1 MQTLKDRL
9 QWLIDREG
17 VTRYRLS
24 QATGISQSTFT
35 RILSDEE
42 GQTTMIR
49 RNIDKVASYFEVSS
63 KWLETGRDD
72 SLQALEENTPHQL
85 TEEELTI
92 ANNMGLVLIP
102 EYEEPFRGGNNGEP
116 LLDDGNAIIGYWTL
130 NGIKADMIIPVS
142 GNSMAPTYPAGSRLA
157 VKRQFFRPDEPY
169 SIPFGE
175 IFAFTLKGEAPED
188 AAFGFVKRLRK
199 HQDPERA
206 HSYWIAHSDNPD
218 YDDFEIRITQIG
230 SLWRVL
236 AGITIGS

>member
-42 GQTTMIR
+42 GKTTMIR

-85 TEEELTI
+85 TEE
-92 ANNMGLVLIP
+92 
-102 EYEEPFRGGNNGEP
+102 
-116 LLDDGNAIIGYWTL
+116 
-130 NGIKADMIIPVS
+130 
-142 GNSMAPTYPAGSRLA
+142 
-157 VKRQFFRPDEPY
+157 
-169 SIPFGE
+169 
-175 IFAFTLKGEAPED
+175 
-188 AAFGFVKRLRK
+188 
-199 HQDPERA
+199 
-206 HSYWIAHSDNPD
+206 
-218 YDDFEIRITQIG
+218 
-230 SLWRVL
+230 
-236 AGITIGS
+236 